1 MNTLELL
8 YEIRDKYGLSTID
21 MARLLGVNDSSMSK
35 WTTGK
40 STVPPGV
47 FSELVQI
54 EQDILWLASYLEAHP
69 ELDSFAHA
77 HFKAAINKL
86 SLDTTETQ

>member
-8 YEIRDKYGLSTID
+8 FEIRDRYDLSTTD

-40 STVPPGV
+40 SNVPPGV
-47 FSELVQI
+47 FTELMQI
-54 EQDILWLASYLEAHP
+54 EQDILWLAAYLEAHP
-69 ELDSFAHA
+69 VLDNFTHA
-77 HFKAAINKL
+77 HFKAAIN
-86 SLDTTETQ
+86 SLDTTEPL